1 MTSDKTL
8 SPLDLPPALLLVLLG
23 MFGAVFSAKQYERI
37 QLHTRRAR
45 GYRDAHDALLPGS
58 PLRSIRRIADDD
70 NTREFPKLSVL
81 RLNQFW
87 IAMNLAISGLGVC
100 LVIVALFFP
109 IRVIAP

>member
-1 MTSDKTL
+1 MYSENSIQARHHETQRAAVASTFIGISGAVIAFMTSDKTL

-45 GYRDAHDALLPGS
+45 GYRDAYDALLPGS

-70 NTREFPKLSVL
+70 NTENFR
-81 RLNQFW
+81 N
-87 IAMNLAISGLGVC
+87 
-100 LVIVALFFP
+100 
-109 IRVIAP
+109 